1 VKEILNEIL
10 IPVSIVGGIALF
22 FGVILTIAGKFF
34 EVKKN
39 EKAEA
44 IREILPG
51 ANCGACGYSGC
62 DLYAEAVAEGKA
74 EGNLCIPGTNA
85 SAIKIGEI
93 LGVKVATQ
101 KTRVMKAICC
111 PDVSKKYTYSGIKTC
126 AAASL
131 AYRGENSCLYSC
143 LGYGDCVAACPNGAI
158 MMKNGAPVIDPVIC
172 TECGLCAKTCPR
184 NLIRYLIG
192 EDGYYVACAS
202 EDSGRITGKNC
213 KNGCIACNLCV
224 KACQDDA
231 IHVINN
237 VAVIDYEKCTRCGK
251 CYDVCPKKII
261 KKFCSSY

>member
-111 PDVSKKYTYSGIKTC
+111 PDVSKKIYLFRYYDMCSRLFGIQRGKFL
-126 AAASL
+126 SL
-131 AYRGENSCLYSC
+131 LLSR
-143 LGYGDCVAACPNGAI
+143 
-158 MMKNGAPVIDPVIC
+158 
-172 TECGLCAKTCPR
+172 
-184 NLIRYLIG
+184 IR
-192 EDGYYVACAS
+192 
-202 EDSGRITGKNC
+202 
-213 KNGCIACNLCV
+213 
-224 KACQDDA
+224 
-231 IHVINN
+231 
-237 VAVIDYEKCTRCGK
+237 
-251 CYDVCPKKII
+251 
-261 KKFCSSY
+261 